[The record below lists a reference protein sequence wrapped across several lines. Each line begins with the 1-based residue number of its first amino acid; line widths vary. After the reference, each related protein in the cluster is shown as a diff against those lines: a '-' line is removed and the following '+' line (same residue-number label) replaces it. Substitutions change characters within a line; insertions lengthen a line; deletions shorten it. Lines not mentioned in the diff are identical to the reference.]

1 MRVTTLPPQ
10 PRGNWYSIFFNISLN
25 CLLVAFICSIKRNE
39 ASVNVPEKSVYQGKK
54 SFKVINDDTKQDA
67 LRFLLRV

>member
-10 PRGNWYSIFFNISLN
+10 PRGNWYSIFFLNISLN
-25 CLLVAFICSIKRNE
+25 CLLVAFICSIERNE

-54 SFKVINDDTKQDA
+54 VP
-67 LRFLLRV
+67 R